1 MPPAAKNLTQSRRS
15 HPESGASWTRE
26 SSSVGADATFAG
38 PTLAALLGFLLAPSL
53 ARDRRQTDAEF
64 ASSLGVHRCGEPK
77 EDAMSTEDANPGLPG
92 EERQALLRD
101 ISTQMAAMQKSAFGK
116 GPVGAKSY
124 LFDDLLLIVMREG
137 LTVAEK
143 TMLGFGRQDLVR
155 EFRQQFENE
164 MTSRIVGMVEDLT
177 ERKVLTYQSQVMFDP
192 DVIVEL
198 FVFDRATDGG
208 FVAAEIHDGDAA

>member
-1 MPPAAKNLTQSRRS
+1 M
-15 HPESGASWTRE
+15 
-26 SSSVGADATFAG
+26 SSD
-38 PTLAALLGFLLAPSL
+38 
-53 ARDRRQTDAEF
+53 DDQ
-64 ASSLGVHRCGEPK
+64 
-77 EDAMSTEDANPGLPG
+77 PGQPG
-92 EERQALLRD
+92 EQRQALLRE
-101 ISTQMAAMQKSAFGK
+101 ISTNMAAIQKNAFGK
-116 GPVGAKSY
+116 GPEGAKSY

-164 MTSRIVGMVEDLT
+164 MTSRIVGMVEDMT

-208 FVAAEIHDGDAA
+208 FVAAEIRAEEISANPLGNAPSGIPATDATHHGAVVDQGLSQGGRSRGARATAKWHGPTAPGISA